1 MLPARTKSINYIY
14 NPKINRK
21 NSKINNKHYNN
32 KKNIPYREKNL
43 KWTRKKQ
50 NKEKHLSANQ
60 HSLIY

>member
-43 KWTRKKQ
+43 KWTRKTKKKK
-50 NKEKHLSANQ
+50 NT
-60 HSLIY
+60 